1 MTLAIII
8 PFSLTLFVLVA
19 LFNNRQADTIIA
31 FTKGWMFG
39 FVYDKQLIE
48 DEMVNVHT
56 FQCAIG
62 FILLN
67 CNWESDA
74 K

>member
-8 PFSLTLFVLVA
+8 PFSFLLFVFVA
-19 LFNNRQADTIIA
+19 LFNKQAETIIA

-39 FVYDKQLIE
+39 FVYDKQLFE
-48 DEMVNVHT
+48 DEMINVHT

-62 FILLN
+62 FVLLN

>member
-8 PFSLTLFVLVA
+8 PFSFLLFVFVS
-19 LFNNRQADTIIA
+19 LFNKQAETIIA

-39 FVYDKQLIE
+39 FVYDKQLFE
-48 DEMVNVHT
+48 DEMINVHT

-62 FILLN
+62 FVLLN

>member
-19 LFNNRQADTIIA
+19 LLNNKQADTIIA

-39 FVYDKQLIE
+39 FVYDKQLFE
-48 DEMVNVHT
+48 DENVNVHT